1 MADRPNNRGR
11 KSRKKVC
18 GFCVDKVGILPVFA
32 VICPRE
38 ERSFPAV

>member
-18 GFCVDKVGILPVFA
+18 GFCVDA